1 MIGSKWLKTIYT
13 QLNRVGDKGN
23 KMATMTLVAKQAR
36 KNKAKPYNKKQ
47 AIVSFIKKFQHQFEM
62 KDDSIDLREMAKN
75 FNDGPIP
82 VEDIHQAIVTVLGP
96 QYHNIT
102 FGYDPS
108 GGNYL
113 GYAPGKRPKE
123 YFDYIEWDQL
133 YLWTIFQRDVA
144 PNHVE
149 KIYKDFDESSV
160 IVPCIIKITLTDGK
174 VVYCVWDGHHTI
186 QVCRLK
192 GYTKFQAWVIDL
204 DQFTTAEIEAAG
216 FGDTDEERIKFGC
229 FIAGTNSRRINGLMK
244 RVMSPYDD
252 FMIGLETRD
261 PKFIAMNNI
270 LVQYGCMPRR
280 HADRDGSWTQIKSGI
295 ECFDLEGTQGPSN
308 GAFWSRAVA
317 FQRNH
322 WKKGHLVLELYRPM
336 AYLYAWANIQ
346 GFSIPASFDTDLATM
361 LSNQFGDAEEVQERI
376 KESYWNAVNT
386 NATVGEQPQH
396 DKFRVLNGI
405 INFYKQSG
413 GKVMLPSPT
422 IQWKV

>member
-13 QLNRVGDKGN
+13 QLNQVGDKGN

-192 GYTKFQAWVIDL
+192 GYSKFQAWVIDL

>member
-1 MIGSKWLKTIYT
+1 M
-13 QLNRVGDKGN
+13 
-23 KMATMTLVAKQAR
+23 MTLLAKQSR
-36 KNKAKPYNKKQ
+36 KPKAKPYNKKQ
-47 AIVSFIKKFQHQFEM
+47 AIISFIKKFQFPFEM
-62 KDDSIDLREMAKN
+62 KDDCIDLREMAKN

-96 QYHNIT
+96 QYNNIT

-113 GYAPGKRPKE
+113 GYASGKRPKE
-123 YFDYIEWDQL
+123 YFDYIEWSQL

-160 IVPCIIKITLTDGK
+160 IVPCIIKITLTDAR
-174 VVYCVWDGHHTI
+174 VVYCVWDGHHTV

-192 GYTKFQAWVIDL
+192 GYSKFQAWVIDL

-229 FIAGTNSRRINGLMK
+229 FIAGTNMRRINGLNK
-244 RVMSPYDD
+244 RPLAHYDD

-270 LVQYGCMPRR
+270 LAQYSCMPRR
-280 HADRDGSWTQIKSGI
+280 HPDRDGAWTQIKSGI
-295 ECFDLEGTQGPSN
+295 ECFELEGTQGPSN
-308 GAFWSRAVA
+308 GSFWSRAIA
-317 FQRNH
+317 FQRNN
-322 WKKGHLVLELYRPM
+322 WTQGHLVLELYRPM
-336 AYLYAWANIQ
+336 AYLYQWANIQ
-346 GFSIPASFDTDLATM
+346 GFSLPASFDTDLAKM
-361 LSNQFGDAEEVQERI
+361 LINEYGDAEEVQEGL
-376 KESYWNAVNT
+376 KDSYWNAVNT

-405 INFYKQSG
+405 INFYKQKG
-413 GKVMLPSPT
+413 GKVMLPAPT

>member
-1 MIGSKWLKTIYT
+1 MLTKTRAIRT
-13 QLNRVGDKGN
+13 P
-23 KMATMTLVAKQAR
+23 
-36 KNKAKPYNKKQ
+36 KAQTYNKKQ
-47 AIVSFIKKFQHQFEM
+47 ATLNFSKKFKHHFEM

-75 FNDGPIP
+75 FNEGPIP
-82 VEDIHQAIVTVLGP
+82 CEDIHQAIVTVLGP

-123 YFDYIEWDQL
+123 YFDYIDWDQL

-160 IVPCIIKITLTDGK
+160 IVPCIIKITLTDGR
-174 VVYCVWDGHHTI
+174 VVYCIWDGHHTI

-192 GYTKFQAWVIDL
+192 GYTKFQAWIIDL
-204 DQFTTAEIEAAG
+204 DQFTTAEIEAQG

-229 FIAGTNSRRINGLMK
+229 FIAGKNSRRINGLMK
-244 RVMSPYDD
+244 RIMSPYDD

-270 LVQYGCMPRR
+270 LTQHKCMPKR
-280 HADRDGSWTQIKSGI
+280 HATCDGAWTQIKSGI
-295 ECFDLEGTQGPSN
+295 ECFDLEGSQGPSW
-308 GAFWSRAVA
+308 GVFWSRAIA
-317 FQRNH
+317 FQRNN

-336 AYLYAWANIQ
+336 SYLYQWANIQ
-346 GFSIPASFDTDLATM
+346 GFQLPAAFDTELAKM
-361 LSNQFGDAEEVQERI
+361 LIKEWGDAESVQEGI
-376 KESYWNAVNT
+376 KESYWSAVNNKT
-386 NATVGEQPQH
+386 IIGEQPQH

-405 INFYKQSG
+405 LNFYKQKG
-413 GKVMLPSPT
+413 GKVMLPAPT
-422 IQWKV
+422 CQWGV

>member
-1 MIGSKWLKTIYT
+1 
-13 QLNRVGDKGN
+13 
-23 KMATMTLVAKQAR
+23 MATMTLMAKQAR

-192 GYTKFQAWVIDL
+192 GYSKFQAWVIDL